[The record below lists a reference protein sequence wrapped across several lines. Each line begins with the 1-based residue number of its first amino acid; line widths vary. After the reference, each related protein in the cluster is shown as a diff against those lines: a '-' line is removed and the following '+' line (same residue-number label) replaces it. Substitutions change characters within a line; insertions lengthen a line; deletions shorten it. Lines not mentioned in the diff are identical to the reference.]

1 MKAVILCAGKG
12 ERLMPLTKNIP
23 KPMIPINNKP
33 VLEYLIL
40 LCKKHGAD
48 EIFINTSYLPEKIKE
63 YFGDGKRW
71 GVKITYSYE
80 TELLGTSGALNN
92 FKKDLD
98 STFFLIYGDNVTDID
113 LTRMLKFH
121 KKNHAIV
128 TIALRKA
135 KEINSLSGY
144 ASLSSIFQIEEFI
157 EKPDDNKIKL
167 FKSKPL
173 WENSGIYVLEP
184 EVLKYIK
191 PEFSDFAKDIFPRL
205 IIEQKNIFGFDID
218 NFYFR
223 EVGQIERY
231 NNTKKEIEGGLK
243 KIII

>member
-12 ERLMPLTKNIP
+12 ERLMPLTKDIP
-23 KPMIPINNKP
+23 KPMILIKNKP

-48 EIFINTSYLPEKIKE
+48 EIFINTSYLPDKIKE

-71 GVKITYSYE
+71 GVKIIYSYE
-80 TELLGTSGALNN
+80 SELLGTSGALNN
-92 FKKDLD
+92 FKKYLN
-98 STFFLIYGDNVTDID
+98 STFFLIYGDNITDLD
-113 LTRMLKFH
+113 LTTMLKFH
-121 KKNHAIV
+121 KKNHAFG

-135 KEINSLSGY
+135 KDINSFSGY
-144 ASLSSIFQIEEFI
+144 ASLSSIFKIEEFI
-157 EKPDDNKIKL
+157 EKPNSNKIKL
-167 FKSKPL
+167 IKYNSL

-184 EVLKYIK
+184 EILKYIK
-191 PEFSDFAKDIFPRL
+191 PGFSDFAKDVFPRL
-205 IIEQKNIFGFDID
+205 IIEQKEIFGFDID

-231 NNTKKEIEGGLK
+231 NSAKKEIEGGTK
-243 KIII
+243 KLII